1 MFNCVPFAGT
11 FFVTSFVTSGEGV
24 KLQLTSACTGMVRLR
39 SSSRKS
45 SLRAG
50 SRDGAKQLCGFRLS
64 RQLPRERT
72 ATMSQAASQKPLRAA
87 RRLIKAA
94 SSTPSQGD
102 GLGRR
107 LIVEIE
113 THDSRGDC
121 SKAASAQLV
130 RGSVCGPLK
139 RAMVRRV
146 RMSSSAAGPRRGGQ
160 SKATGSG
167 IRRIGPKGINGI
179 GCPTPYWPV
188 RAFALA
194 CPSSANSSPR
204 RAGCSRVQGAGP
216 SLRGPAPCTRINALR
231 CIHEFTFIDI
241 QSVASQHGLTDQQS
255 HPWSATHHLALPFE
269 AVLAFVFS

>member
-130 RGSVCGPLK
+130 RGSACGPLK

-194 CPSSANSSPR
+194 CPSSANSS
-204 RAGCSRVQGAGP
+204 RAGPVVLVCRERGRVFEVP
-216 SLRGPAPCTRINALR
+216 LPA
-231 CIHEFTFIDI
+231 H
-241 QSVASQHGLTDQQS
+241 ASTHYDVFMNSPLSTSKAS
-255 HPWSATHHLALPFE
+255 HLSTA
-269 AVLAFVFS
+269 